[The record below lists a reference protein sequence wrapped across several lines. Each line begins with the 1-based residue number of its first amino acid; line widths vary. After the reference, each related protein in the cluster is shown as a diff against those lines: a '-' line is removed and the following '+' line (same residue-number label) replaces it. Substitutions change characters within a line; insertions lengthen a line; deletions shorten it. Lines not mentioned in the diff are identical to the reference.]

1 MKVIVAED
9 DPVTLLLIKN
19 KLEKWGYQVIEAQN
33 GAQVLELIELH
44 PDVQLFLL
52 DWQMP
57 ELDGISLCMHLKN
70 KKSIEASYI
79 IILTSKKSTENLVLA
94 LESGADDFISKPF
107 APEEL
112 KVRLK
117 VGSRVI
123 STENKLLHQ
132 ASHDPLTNTLNH
144 RAIIDE
150 LAKLWALA
158 DRKKSPLALL
168 MLDLDHFKRINDS
181 YGHQAGDFALKNF
194 CQLVK
199 TELRPYDHFGRYGGE
214 EFTICLPSA
223 DADQAM
229 SVAERIR
236 LKLESTP
243 MEYDGLCFAVTVS
256 IGISLYSEN
265 QKSPKELLLIADRAA
280 YQAKT
285 EGRNRVVLL
294 RN

>member
-9 DPVTLLLIKN
+9 DPVTLMLIKD
-19 KLEKWGYQVIEAQN
+19 KLTKWGYQVIEAEN
-33 GAQVLELIELH
+33 GRQVLELLEEH
-44 PDVQLFLL
+44 PDVQLFLF

-57 ELDGISLCMHLKN
+57 ELDGISLCVALKN
-70 KKSIEASYI
+70 KKSIAASYI
-79 IILTSKKSTENLVLA
+79 IILTSKKTTENLVLA

-107 APEEL
+107 APDEL

-117 VGSRVI
+117 AGSRVI
-123 STENKLLHQ
+123 NTENQLLHQ
-132 ASHDPLTNTLNH
+132 ATHDPLTNVLNH

-158 DRKKSPLALL
+158 DRKKSSLALL
-168 MLDLDHFKRINDS
+168 MLDLDHFKKVNDS
-181 YGHQAGDFALKNF
+181 YGHQAGDFALKTF

-199 TELRPYDHFGRYGGE
+199 TELRPYDYFGRYGGE

-236 LKLESTP
+236 SRLESRP
-243 MEYDGLCFAVTVS
+243 MEYDGLCFPITVS
-256 IGISLYSEN
+256 IGIALHSEN
-265 QKSPKELLLIADRAA
+265 QKSPKELLMSADKAA
-280 YQAKT
+280 YEAKSK
-285 EGRNRVVLL
+285 GRNQVVLH
-294 RN
+294 RD